1 LTVLKLDGLRIDR
14 IKISIQPVDEPAP
27 EAEPVAIGEA
37 S

>member
-1 LTVLKLDGLRIDR
+1 MLKLDGLRIDR

-27 EAEPVAIGEA
+27 TAEPVAVGEP